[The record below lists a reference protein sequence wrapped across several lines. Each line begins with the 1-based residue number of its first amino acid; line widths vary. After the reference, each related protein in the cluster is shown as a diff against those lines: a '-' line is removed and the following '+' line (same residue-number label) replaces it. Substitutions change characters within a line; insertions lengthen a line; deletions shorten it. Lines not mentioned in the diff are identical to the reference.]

1 MSHLYCVHKEKT
13 SDTVRKTWLQLGKKE
28 YTDNVYPTYLPF
40 FKVLNSDTSSVS
52 FMVDWPSDALCAT
65 ANNDIR

>member
-1 MSHLYCVHKEKT
+1 MTGL
-13 SDTVRKTWLQLGKKE
+13 LGKTE

-40 FKVLNSDTSSVS
+40 FKVRNSDTSFVS
-52 FMVDWPSDALCAT
+52 FMVDWPSDALCVT